1 MHIVLVKQTD
11 DRLSDADAAV
21 VRKFLFGHLA
31 GATEKDN
38 KAWYRFC
45 RALNESGS
53 GEYFSVK
60 LERKRSSKFH
70 KLTMVVMTHIFKAQ
84 ERFEDF
90 RIFRQFVKL
99 GAGFCDYLPT
109 PDGELRAVPKSQNFD
124 ECSEEDVR
132 EFFENAVKFL
142 RSERACKTL
151 WPDAPVWQSAAGMD
165 EIFKGFDL

>member
-1 MHIVLVKQTD
+1 MEIVLVKQTD
-11 DRLSDADAAV
+11 ARLSEEDQAV
-21 VRKFLFGHLA
+21 VRRFLFEHLT
-31 GATEKDN
+31 GATPKDARGWN
-38 KAWYRFC
+38 RFC
-45 RALNESGS
+45 RALNEAGS
-53 GEYFSVK
+53 GEYFSIK
-60 LERKRSSKFH
+60 LERQRSGKFH
-70 KLTMVVMTHIFKAQ
+70 RLTMLVLTKVFKAQ

-109 PDGELRAVPKSQNFD
+109 PNGELRAVPKSQNFD
-124 ECSEEDVR
+124 ECSEEDVH
-132 EFFENAVKFL
+132 EFFENAIKFL

>member
-1 MHIVLVKQTD
+1 MHIVVIKQTD
-11 DRLSDADAAV
+11 ETLAEPAAGM
-21 VRKFLFGHLA
+21 VRRFLFEFFE
-31 GATEKDN
+31 GATVKDT
-38 KAWYRFC
+38 KAWRRFW
-45 RALNESGS
+45 RAMNEAGS
-53 GEYFSVK
+53 GEYFSFK
-60 LERKRSSKFH
+60 LERQRDSKFH
-70 KLTMVVMTHIFKAQ
+70 KLTMVVLTHIFKAQ